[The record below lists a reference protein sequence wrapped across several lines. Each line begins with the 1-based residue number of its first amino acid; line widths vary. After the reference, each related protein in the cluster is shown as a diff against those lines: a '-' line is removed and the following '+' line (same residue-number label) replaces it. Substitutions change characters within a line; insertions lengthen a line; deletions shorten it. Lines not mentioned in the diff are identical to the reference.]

1 MNRTE
6 LVLRD
11 MLRCSLSGSKVNS
24 DIDSPGYLSDKEWM
38 ELSKLAGS
46 QKVSALLYDT
56 ASAMNHIPEKVVMGF
71 RTDAI
76 KTAASDFRLL
86 FLSRDILWTLNECGI
101 PALLLKGM
109 GTSGFYPSPLERKSG
124 DVDILIPDNGLLER
138 GVGVLEKRGLKVKEK
153 QPALHHVVMSFEN
166 TIDVELHSLLAEPFD
181 DDRINRILLRQQ
193 GRLMARSGSVNE
205 PGCKEDNAAGRKAD
219 NDAWHEP
226 WHGAGHSQKN
236 ELSADEDLVINRSV
250 LGVDLKMLGDA
261 FHAYELLLHMLQHYL
276 RSGFGIRLLCDWVA
290 FWNREIPEHTVRKY
304 LKLVKESGIKGF
316 SDMITLVCYRHLG
329 LCKKSVKLLTAG
341 DRRYTR
347 SETDAYWEDFLR
359 SGEFGKVSKDRMVA
373 LRGSGILDYA
383 REFHHQMKLNY
394 PEACRRVPLWPVL
407 WCLTFARFMI
417 NNKKIRK
424 VSLKSV
430 LISAGRRGD
439 MVKKLQLFS
448 RRS

>member
-11 MLRCSLSGSKVNS
+11 MLRCSLSRSKVNS
-24 DIDSPGYLSDKEWM
+24 NIDSPGDLSDKEWM
-38 ELSKLAGS
+38 DLAGVAGA

-56 ASAMNHIPEKVVMGF
+56 ASCMEHIPEKIVTGF
-71 RTDAI
+71 RNDAI
-76 KTAASDFRLL
+76 RTAASDFRLL
-86 FLSRDILWTLNECGI
+86 FLSRDILDVLRKNGI
-101 PALLLKGM
+101 PSLLLKGM
-109 GTSGFYPSPLERKSG
+109 GTAFFYPSPLMRKSG
-124 DVDILIPDNGLLER
+124 DVDILIPDAEKLTGAIR
-138 GVGVLEKRGLKVKEK
+138 VLEEHGLKVKET
-153 QPALHHVVMSFEN
+153 QLALHHVVMSFED

-181 DDRINRILLRQQ
+181 DDRINRILLKQQ
-193 GRLMARSGSVNE
+193 RRLMSEN
-205 PGCKEDNAAGRKAD
+205 NAG
-219 NDAWHEP
+219 
-226 WHGAGHSQKN
+226 
-236 ELSADEDLVINRSV
+236 DEDVVVIRNV
-250 LGVDLKMLGDA
+250 LGVDLNILGDA

-276 RSGFGIRLLCDWVA
+276 RSGFGIRLLCDWVV

-329 LCKKSVKLLTAG
+329 LCRKSVKLLTAG

-394 PEACRRVPLWPVL
+394 PEACRTVPLWPVL
-407 WCLTFARFMI
+407 WSLTFARFMI

-430 LISAGRRGD
+430 LISAGKRGD

-448 RRS
+448 GRS